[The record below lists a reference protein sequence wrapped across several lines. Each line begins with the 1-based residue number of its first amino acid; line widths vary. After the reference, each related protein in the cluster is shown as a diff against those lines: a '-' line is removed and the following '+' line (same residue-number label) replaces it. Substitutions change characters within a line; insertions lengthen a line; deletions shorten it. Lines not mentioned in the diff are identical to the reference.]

1 MAMTTPDISASVIT
15 FKEVSLAFD
24 DKVILE
30 RVSFELLPG
39 RAKVI
44 LGGSGV
50 GKSTVL
56 RLVLGLLKPDS
67 GEIYINGD
75 RVDQLSEEAMMPVR
89 DGLGMVFQ
97 EGALFDSL
105 TVRENVGY
113 KLFEGTSIPIPEVD
127 ARVQEVL
134 GFVSLDDYGPR
145 MPSELSGGQRRRVA
159 IARALTAKPKI
170 LLYDEPTTGLDPITA
185 LTIDDEI
192 VKLRD
197 LEEVSTLMVTHQLRD
212 AFYIASHM
220 AIREQGEVKFVPATP
235 EKIAETE
242 FLMLKDSKVLFEG
255 TLPELRA
262 STDPYLKAFLE

>member
-1 MAMTTPDISASVIT
+1 MAPPNATEGPVIR
-15 FKEVSLAFD
+15 FVDVSLAFD
-24 DKVILE
+24 DKVILD
-30 RVSFELLPG
+30 RVSFDLLPG

-67 GEIYINGD
+67 GEIHINGE
-75 RVDQLSEEAMMPVR
+75 RVDPLSEEALMPVR
-89 DGLGMVFQ
+89 DRLGMVFQ

-113 KLFEGTSIPIPEVD
+113 KLFEGTAMPVPEVD
-127 ARVQEVL
+127 ARVREVL
-134 GFVSLDDYGPR
+134 GFVGLDEFAAR

-159 IARALTAKPKI
+159 IARALTARPEI

-192 VKLRD
+192 IKLRD
-197 LEEVSTLMVTHQLRD
+197 LEGVSTLIVTHQLRD

-220 AIREQGEVKFVPATP
+220 AVREGAALSFVPATP
-235 EKIAETE
+235 QKLAETE
-242 FLMLKDSKVLFEG
+242 FLMLKDSTVLFEG

-262 STDPYLKAFLE
+262 SQDPYLKAFLE